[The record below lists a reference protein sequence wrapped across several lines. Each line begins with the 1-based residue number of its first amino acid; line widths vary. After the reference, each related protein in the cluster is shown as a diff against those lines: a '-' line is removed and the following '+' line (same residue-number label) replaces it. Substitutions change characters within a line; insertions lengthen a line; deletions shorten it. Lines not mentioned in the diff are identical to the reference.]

1 MLIEPKKDPAQA
13 WINSVT
19 VTCPDRLSRDPAIA
33 DIRGRGN
40 LPLIVG
46 DQVLAE
52 LTRNDLVESW
62 ETASML
68 PVKELSQM
76 CRIAGERLARAMEE
90 SIEAADLTE
99 VVTDAAVLFLLGI
112 RRHGIKTP
120 DDIPA
125 CSVSYDLA
133 RGEEVVAL
141 SG

>member
-1 MLIEPKKDPAQA
+1 MFFEPDRPAQA

-19 VTCPDRLSRDPAIA
+19 VTCPDRLSKDPAII
-33 DIRGRGN
+33 DIRDRGN

-52 LTRNDLVESW
+52 VTRHDLVESW
-62 ETASML
+62 ETACAL
-68 PVKELSQM
+68 PVKELAKM
-76 CRIAGERLARAMEE
+76 CKIAGERLARAMEE
-90 SIEAADLTE
+90 SIEAADLSE

-112 RRHGIKTP
+112 RRHGIRTP

-133 RGEEVVAL
+133 RGEEMVAL
-141 SG
+141 SA